1 MDREESRIHPFF
13 AENLYLLRGIMLEI
27 RQTSKDDLKNIQK
40 LWAEKEVM
48 AHVGIPEGLKE
59 ANDDMDNWLYSVVS
73 NRPKSN
79 HYSIY
84 NDDKFCGEVHYNI
97 DTIHCTIAELGIK
110 LYSFARGKGIASDAL
125 NYVIKE
131 AYKNEAKIIFV
142 NPNPKN
148 KRAIR
153 FYEKFG
159 FDHKATPDFIDKK
172 YPGFD
177 HYYMELKK

>member
-1 MDREESRIHPFF
+1 
-13 AENLYLLRGIMLEI
+13 
-27 RQTSKDDLKNIQK
+27 
-40 LWAEKEVM
+40 M

-59 ANDDMDNWLYSVVS
+59 VNDDMDNWLYSVVS

-97 DTIHCTIAELGIK
+97 YTMHCAIAELGIK
-110 LYSFARGKGIASDAL
+110 LYSFARGKDIASDAL

-131 AYKNEAKIIFV
+131 AYKNGAKIIFV

-148 KRAIR
+148 KRAIA
-153 FYEKFG
+153 FYKKVG
-159 FDHKATPDFIDKK
+159 FTHKDAPDSIVE
-172 YPGFD
+172 GLSQFD
-177 HYYMELKK
+177 DYYMELSDSNFNIK